1 MQRKDNAMNTTGKF
15 QFLDRTSKAVQQNK
29 EGFCTLY
36 KLDCPDGQGDMA
48 IYQVFPGIELF
59 LANFDSTS
67 CTFEHEPYGNTMQ
80 INYCQEGR
88 VGWQLKSGAC
98 MYLGAG
104 DLSIHMMDN
113 CVSSTMSFPL
123 KHYHGVGV
131 VIDLDKVVADPPEIL
146 RDTAIDIDGFKRK
159 FCEDDR
165 YLVMPARDKIEHIF
179 SELYSLPNYM
189 QKPCFKLKVQEL
201 LLFLWMID
209 VNKERQREQYLS
221 PQVEII
227 KRVHKHLISNLRERP
242 TIEELSK
249 EYLINTATLKSTFKG
264 VYGQPIATYMKEYRI
279 RQAAILLRRNSDTV
293 ADIAKQVGYENQSKF
308 ATAFKKVM
316 KVSPAE
322 YRLQHQM
329 DSHDAI
335 NFL

>member
-1 MQRKDNAMNTTGKF
+1 MNTTGKF
-15 QFLDRTSKAVQQNK
+15 QFLDRAPKVVLKNK
-29 EGFCTLY
+29 DDFYTLY

-48 IYQVFPGIELF
+48 IYQVFPGIELI
-59 LANFDSTS
+59 LGKFDSTS

-88 VGWQLKSGAC
+88 VGWPLKNDAC

-113 CVSSTMSFPL
+113 CVSSTMSFPVKL
-123 KHYHGVGV
+123 YRGVGV
-131 VIDLDKVVADPPEIL
+131 VIDLDKVADDPPEIL
-146 RDTAIDIDGFKRK
+146 RDTDIDVSEFKRK

-179 SELYSLPNYM
+179 SELYSLPNYI
-189 QKPCFKLKVQEL
+189 QRPCFKLKVQEL

-227 KRVHKHLISNLRERP
+227 KRVHKQLISNLRERP

-264 VYGQPIATYMKEYRI
+264 VYGQPIATYTKEYRI
-279 RQAAILLRRNSDTV
+279 RQAAILLRRNNDTV

-308 ATAFKKVM
+308 AMAFKKIM
-316 KVSPAE
+316 KVSPTE

>member
-15 QFLDRTSKAVQQNK
+15 RFLNQTSRVVQQN
-29 EGFCTLY
+29 EDGFYTLY
-36 KLDCPDGQGDMA
+36 KMDCPDGKGDMT

-59 LANFDSTS
+59 LANFDSTR
-67 CTFEHEPYGNTMQ
+67 CTFEHEPYVNTMQ

-88 VGWQLKSGAC
+88 VGWQLNSGAC

-113 CVSSTMSFPL
+113 CTSSTMSFPL
-123 KHYHGVGV
+123 KRYSGVGV
-131 VIDLDKVVADPPEIL
+131 VIDLDKVAADPPEIL
-146 RDTAIDIDGFKRK
+146 RDTDIDVNEFKRK

-165 YLVMPARDKIEHIF
+165 YLVMPARDEIEHIF
-179 SELYSLPNYM
+179 SKLYSLPNCM

-209 VNKERQREQYLS
+209 VNKEKQREQYLS
-221 PQVEII
+221 PQVEVI
-227 KRVHKHLISNLRERP
+227 KEIHKLLVSDLRQRP

-279 RQAAILLRRNSDTV
+279 RQAAILLRRNNDTISG
-293 ADIAKQVGYENQSKF
+293 IAKQVGYENQSKF
-308 ATAFKKVM
+308 ATAFKKIM
-316 KVSPAE
+316 NVSPTE
-322 YRLQHQM
+322 YRLQHQIESQ
-329 DSHDAI
+329 DII
-335 NFL
+335 NSL